1 MTAAIAGSADAGE
14 DLSCAALARI
24 TGTLAGTAAHYA
36 ATAKFPWEPFR
47 AVSAAG
53 LLTLGVAPQ
62 YGG

>member
-1 MTAAIAGSADAGE
+1 VTATIAGSAHAGA
-14 DLSCAALARI
+14 DLSDAALAWI
-24 TGTLAGTAAHYA
+24 TGTLAATAAHYD

-53 LLTLGVAPQ
+53 LLTFGVVAQ